1 MWTDNVACH
10 SSKVSSHQLPI
21 PLKVCPKR
29 NSRYRKTGS
38 IMDTDPRKLICIS
51 KEQFLEPSLTFS
63 HSQESD
69 EIIKLRCPVFV
80 INSSFLM
87 FDYMF
92 CFVFCF
98 FPIKNSY
105 ISWPI
110 PYLFGAVLRT
120 VLEAVSQALGFYK
133 FP

>member
-92 CFVFCF
+92 CFLFL
-98 FPIKNSY
+98 
-105 ISWPI
+105 
-110 PYLFGAVLRT
+110 PYQKLLHILAHPLPLWSSSENCLRGC
-120 VLEAVSQALGFYK
+120 LPGSRLL
-133 FP
+133 